1 LWYGITDLFL
11 HHAENSCP
19 SLPPGAD
26 KRPKGAPQ
34 LGFFSTDFPKRD
46 EFTNTIRTEQLREGM
61 KRERIT
67 ALTNRAA
74 EDERMANAGVRR
86 PQTANPYGIKKVEL
100 YDLVFRIPPT
110 DLHMKRDDR
119 FVLKRVCILHICKF
133 NRCFENI

>member
-1 LWYGITDLFL
+1 
-11 HHAENSCP
+11 
-19 SLPPGAD
+19 
-26 KRPKGAPQ
+26 
-34 LGFFSTDFPKRD
+34 
-46 EFTNTIRTEQLREGM
+46 M

-119 FVLKRVCILHICKF
+119 QGKPFFMALRQKEKLIEEGKYQEVKPNVVEGHAWISVTLPDGQYRQILINEEKQVLSQRPMSAHI
-133 NRCFENI
+133 

>member
-1 LWYGITDLFL
+1 MESLICSYITLKTP
-11 HHAENSCP
+11 ARP
-19 SLPPGAD
+19 PPGAD

-119 FVLKRVCILHICKF
+119 FVF
-133 NRCFENI
+133 